1 MTKSNSLFILL
12 ICLTFCGCET
22 VSTEGYHDSRRGAGS
37 FQVADQPVHRFR
49 VLPKSTAVAREEKP
63 VMSFELPEVTTP
75 RPKVKVIA
83 AQPIRTYPKKLQ
95 PQTYQPRK
103 ATSAKK
109 YVPESKLPLGKA
121 QSNLSKKDIQ
131 IVLKQLGYY
140 QGKIDGALGPQSKAA
155 IRKFQKNSGLVVD
168 GIAGKRTKAALVS
181 QLRAKIRK
189 N

>member
-1 MTKSNSLFILL
+1 MAQGNFLFILL
-12 ICLTFCGCET
+12 ISLVFCGCET
-22 VSTEGYHDSRRGAGS
+22 VSTEGYRDSRREAGS

-49 VLPKSTAVAREEKP
+49 VLPKNTAGVVEEEP
-63 VMSFELPEVTTP
+63 VMSFELPEVTTSQ
-75 RPKVKVIA
+75 PKVKVID
-83 AQPIRTYPKKLQ
+83 AQPIRVYPKKVQ
-95 PQTYQPRK
+95 PQVYQPRK

-109 YVPESKLPLGKA
+109 YVPETKLPLGKA

-140 QGKIDGALGPQSKAA
+140 QGKIDGVLGPQSKAA
-155 IRKFQKNSGLVVD
+155 IRKFQKSRGLVVD
-168 GIAGKRTKAALVS
+168 GVAGKRTKAALVS